1 MRSNAKSK
9 IIILIA
15 LGILFAFSPIV
26 TINLSFITS
35 SCNKSSEFSDDI
47 NFDKE
52 YLKIS
57 ALSGK
62 IHIINNSG
70 WVDFE
75 NAGNCEGNG
84 IYSDPYIIRDLVID
98 GGYSGSC
105 ILIENSNVYFII
117 ENCTV
122 YNSRSYPSAGIRLL
136 NVNNSR
142 LIDNNCSSNTRGIN
156 LKYSNNNT
164 ISGNIVNDSESR
176 GIRLDSSDN
185 NIISGN
191 TANNNYWDGIYIDS
205 SNNNTISG
213 NTANN
218 NNISGIDLYG
228 SNYSTVLGN
237 TANNNGN
244 GIYLLSSNYNTV
256 SGNTA
261 NNNENGIYLLSSNY
275 NTILGNTLIGNDEC
289 IKEVDCIDNFFENNN
304 CGMIPGYNLFFLL
317 GTLSVAVILISKK
330 LKKS

>member
-1 MRSNAKSK
+1 MRSYAKSK

-15 LGILFAFSPIV
+15 VGILFALSPMI
-26 TINLSFITS
+26 TINLSFITGNS
-35 SCNKSSEFSDDI
+35 KKCSKYNDDI

-70 WVDFE
+70 WDDFK

-84 IYSDPYIIRDLVID
+84 IYSDPYVIEDLEID
-98 GGYSGSC
+98 GGYSRSC
-105 ILIENSNVYFII
+105 ILIENSDVYFII

-122 YNSRSYPSAGIRLL
+122 YNSGSYPGAGIRLL

-164 ISGNIVNDSESR
+164 ISGNTVNDSESR

-228 SNYSTVLGN
+228 SNYSTVSGN

-244 GIYLLSSNYNTV
+244 GIYLLN
-256 SGNTA
+256 
-261 NNNENGIYLLSSNY
+261 SNY
-275 NTILGNTLIGNDEC
+275 NTISGNTLIGNDEC
-289 IKEVDCIDNFFENNN
+289 INEVDCIDNIFENNN
-304 CGMIPGYNLFFLL
+304 CGIIPGYNLFFLL
-317 GTLSVAVILISKK
+317 GTLSVAIILVSKK